1 VDEITK
7 ETKWWPN
14 ANSFAEAAPVTVA
27 ANTVT
32 SGVDFFFGEKAKT
45 PPVQV
50 GSPVRDAVTRTLDIS
65 IQTVQGE
72 SYQLQRS
79 ESMQENTWYPITEI
93 WGDGTILTLRDTA
106 ATGAKAFYR
115 VLSK

>member
-1 VDEITK
+1 
-7 ETKWWPN
+7 
-14 ANSFAEAAPVTVA
+14 
-27 ANTVT
+27 
-32 SGVDFFFGEKAKT
+32 
-45 PPVQV
+45 
-50 GSPVRDAVTRTLDIS
+50 LDIS